1 MNKFFKN
8 GQKCILQ
15 KGDVAR
21 YVDLPGE
28 PIAVIAYNHT
38 ANTTTCLISC
48 GGEPIQE
55 MTLPA
60 NARGGQVCVIN
71 PAVSQA
77 YEVAILLD
85 GGAHRD
91 ACIEVFLVS
100 TFLPSD
106 QKTLNTKEI
115 KPQGNKYNFKSNSR
129 LYFTPTIADVYT
141 FTMNT
146 IKYGQ
151 MGLLLDG
158 RVVIVVGLKI
168 PQEAQSFLKET
179 IHIGAGMSSSQVFFS
194 MSTGTRWHYNFY
206 GMQQPIVYV
215 PVSNPVIGWMSVLS
229 QNSTQIKPKN
239 SF

>member
-8 GQKCILQ
+8 GQKCILK
-15 KGDVAR
+15 KGDVVR
-21 YVDLPGE
+21 YVELPSE
-28 PIAVIAYNHT
+28 PIAVVVYNNT

-71 PAVSQA
+71 PAVSQS
-77 YEVAILLD
+77 YEVAVLLD
-85 GGAHRD
+85 GGAHHD

-106 QKTLNTKEI
+106 QKTLDTKEI
-115 KPQGNKYNFKSNSR
+115 KLHQDRYNFKDNSR
-129 LYFTPTIADVYT
+129 LYFTPAITGVYT
-141 FTMNT
+141 LVMNT
-146 IKYGQ
+146 TKYGQ

-158 RVVIVVGLKI
+158 RIVIVVGLKI

-179 IHIGAGMSSSQVFFS
+179 IHIGAGMASSQVFFN

-206 GMQQPIVYV
+206 GMQQPLVYV
-215 PVSNPVIGWMSVLS
+215 PVSNPVIGQISVLP
-229 QNSTQIKPKN
+229 Q
-239 SF
+239 